1 MNRSH
6 YVRILPAGLLL
17 VIFQLFQPASVS
29 AQRIK
34 SYDQE
39 IPDTEV
45 SFKMVAIPAGSYTIG
60 SPAGSPG
67 MENDERPQKQIVL
80 SAFWMG
86 EKEVTFAEWDLYF
99 KDTEIP
105 QLKNIDGV
113 SRPTAQYI
121 DLTWGMGRKADHPTN
136 SMSQQAAMAYCK
148 WLYDK
153 TGIFYRLPT
162 EAEWEYA
169 CRAGNSA
176 IYPFGNSPAQ
186 LKEYG
191 YFKDNSGGKYQETG
205 KLKPNAWGLYDILG
219 NLSEWTLDQYQ
230 ENAYANMDSKDPFS
244 MPEKRYPRVVR
255 GGSYLDD
262 ANELR
267 CANRIPSKSAWN
279 QRDPQI
285 PKSKWWLTDGMFVG
299 FRIVR
304 PVKTPTKEEIESFY
318 AAFMDN

>member
-1 MNRSH
+1 MNRSR
-6 YVRILPAGLLL
+6 YVRILPAGLLV
-17 VIFQLFQPASVS
+17 VIFQFFQPAIVS

-39 IPDTEV
+39 IPDTDV
-45 SFKMVAIPAGSYTIG
+45 SFKMIAIPAGSYTIG

-121 DLTWGMGRKADHPTN
+121 DLTWGMGRKANHPTN

-176 IYPFGNSPAQ
+176 IYP
-186 LKEYG
+186 
-191 YFKDNSGGKYQETG
+191 
-205 KLKPNAWGLYDILG
+205 
-219 NLSEWTLDQYQ
+219 
-230 ENAYANMDSKDPFS
+230 
-244 MPEKRYPRVVR
+244 
-255 GGSYLDD
+255 
-262 ANELR
+262 
-267 CANRIPSKSAWN
+267 
-279 QRDPQI
+279 
-285 PKSKWWLTDGMFVG
+285 
-299 FRIVR
+299 
-304 PVKTPTKEEIESFY
+304 
-318 AAFMDN
+318 